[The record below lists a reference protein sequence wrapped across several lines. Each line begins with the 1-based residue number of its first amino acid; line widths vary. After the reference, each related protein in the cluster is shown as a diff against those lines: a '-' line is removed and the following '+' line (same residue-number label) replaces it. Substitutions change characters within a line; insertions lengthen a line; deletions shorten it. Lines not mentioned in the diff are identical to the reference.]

1 MTATRV
7 GGPALLEV
15 ARFEDGAPDALP
27 DRARDLIAQ
36 AVRID
41 DSAAIKSLH
50 HTCDADFSTARI
62 DGNLGACRQVT
73 ALLESAGDAEPAFRR
88 CRLLAPAEAL
98 GGRFKRRPQANV
110 GEILQAKL
118 QSIEIRELRQLIHLA
133 LASEVVGCRGKP
145 AIRSLA
151 QWWVFGWVKLNL
163 LVGDSVG
170 RINAGRTRIVVVEF
184 PGDQGAVGSDA
195 ALDVDHAG
203 GSEQTPGKTFFP
215 RPNDS

>member
-1 MTATRV
+1 MD
-7 GGPALLEV
+7 
-15 ARFEDGAPDALP
+15 RFEHGAADPLH

-98 GGRFKRRPQANV
+98 VRRFKRRPQANV

-118 QSIEIRELRQLIHLA
+118 QGIEIRELRQLIHLA
-133 LASEVVGCRGKP
+133 LASGGVGCRGKP

-151 QWWVFGWVKLNL
+151 PFWVLVYVILDL
-163 LVGDSVG
+163 LLYACAR
-170 RINAGRTRIVVVEF
+170 RIHACRT
-184 PGDQGAVGSDA
+184 
-195 ALDVDHAG
+195 
-203 GSEQTPGKTFFP
+203 
-215 RPNDS
+215 